1 MEGRILDLNV
11 FVQET
16 LDIKLLDGSVIHIL
30 KPTREQVVKIAD
42 LQHLRKTAKGD
53 VVFDRL
59 DGLVLDILN
68 SNDAGTVFE
77 RDYVENQL
85 NVRMRIAIITA
96 FSAWIGEIEA
106 DPN

>member
-1 MEGRILDLNV
+1 
-11 FVQET
+11 
-16 LDIKLLDGSVIHIL
+16 
-30 KPTREQVVKIAD
+30 VVKIAD